1 MLDLNK
7 THMIIFADNLD
18 LRHWCPRIAC
28 FLAGGEGVRRRPFVT
43 RSLGK
48 ADASVVLEFTNLG
61 MEDLIDGSD
70 PALDLDFYLLSERK
84 AIILADNV

>member
-61 MEDLIDGSD
+61 NGSD